1 MRCKFIAWAAVALIG
16 AAPFAGARADVLF
29 DSITGNTPTGSDPVL
44 AVTSGGSAGPL
55 GNSFST
61 GAQGVYLPAVT
72 LTLELNASTPGDLGS
87 IQISLWSDGGGTN
100 GPSTELAAFNSI
112 EDSQLSSSAYSLISV
127 SSSQDIALAANTRYW
142 IELTST
148 DSSASLAYGA
158 DSGIGVSSE
167 YFLNQYSS
175 PLVTSNAGGP
185 YLMSVAV
192 VPEPASVGLLAF
204 GAFALAGFT
213 RRRRDAL
220 ADGVP
225 SRDVLLSHDHRLFVL
240 FG

>member
-16 AAPFAGARADVLF
+16 AVPFAGARADVLY
-29 DSITGNTPTGSDPVL
+29 DSITGNTSAGSDPVL
-44 AVTSGGSAGPL
+44 AVTSGGSAGPV
-55 GNSFST
+55 GDSFST
-61 GAQGVYLPAVT
+61 GAQSLYLPVVA
-72 LTLELNASTPGDLGS
+72 LTLELNAAAPGDLGS
-87 IQISLWSDGGGTN
+87 IQVSLWSDGGGTN

-127 SSSQDIALAANTRYW
+127 SSSQGIVLAANTRYW
-142 IELTST
+142 VELTST
-148 DSSASLAYGA
+148 DSSAGLAYGA

-167 YFLNQYSS
+167 YYWNQYSS
-175 PLVTSNAGGP
+175 PAVSSNASGP

-213 RRRRDAL
+213 RRRRQFSGQSAS
-220 ADGVP
+220 A
-225 SRDVLLSHDHRLFVL
+225 
-240 FG
+240 